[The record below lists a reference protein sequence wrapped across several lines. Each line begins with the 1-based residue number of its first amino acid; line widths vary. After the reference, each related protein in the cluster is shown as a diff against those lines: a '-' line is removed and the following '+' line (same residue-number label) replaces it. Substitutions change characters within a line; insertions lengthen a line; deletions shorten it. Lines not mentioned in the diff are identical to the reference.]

1 MKPKDTLFRYL
12 LAIAISLGFFGFLV
26 VLVRWALPTEN
37 KDLLYI
43 VAGALIASFNTIV
56 NYEWGS
62 SRSSADKNDL
72 LRNKPPDN
80 PPAP

>member
-1 MKPKDTLFRYL
+1 MKAKDTIFRYL

-26 VLVRWALPTEN
+26 ALIKFALPNEN

-43 VAGALIASFNTIV
+43 VAGALISSFNTIV

-62 SRSSADKNDL
+62 SRSSALKDDK
-72 LRNKPPDN
+72 LRPPET
-80 PPAP
+80 PPQP